1 MMWRSGR
8 MSFSFLLVMPG
19 GGRASQPASV
29 FFPYPKSMMV
39 YFTSC
44 APLQKQWES
53 QSLCCVVVLLVCA
66 LQPVQKLLLPYYTPH
81 LRFCKLFRSKKSRL
95 VRGVHRVGWQKQAGI
110 FKNERIKKAICTKR
124 TEATLRAGSARRHFL
139 LRARTRA
146 ARLLCGP
153 FIDAHTLS
161 SRKQAVKSKNTLLP
175 CRISKTL
182 NKNARVLLRK
192 IKS

>member
-8 MSFSFLLVMPG
+8 MSFSFLLVDAER
-19 GGRASQPASV
+19 RAGEPASECV

-110 FKNERIKKAICTKR
+110 FKNERIKKAICTER

-146 ARLLCGP
+146 ASALWPLYRR
-153 FIDAHTLS
+153 AHS
-161 SRKQAVKSKNTLLP
+161 FFP
-175 CRISKTL
+175 KTG
-182 NKNARVLLRK
+182 RK
-192 IKS
+192 IKEYASSV